1 MLKASCPDSSWQN
14 KNETFVT
21 EFIFLGLSSQ
31 PRVQMILFFVFLAF
45 YLFSMFG
52 NIIIILVVGTDFRL
66 HTPMYFFL
74 INLSILDISYTST
87 NVPQMLINLLTRRKT
102 ISFWGCATQMYFS
115 LAFGM
120 TECFLLGV
128 MAYDR
133 YVAICQ
139 PLQYTVIM
147 NGKICIR
154 LASFCWS
161 SSLVS
166 SMIINTFTLQ
176 LPFCGL
182 NILNHYF
189 CEVPAVLTLVCAD
202 TFLTEM
208 VVFVFSIIIVFVPFL
223 LIIVSYG
230 YIFRAVLQIQTAK
243 GRTKAFSTCAS
254 HLIVVVIFFGTAI
267 FTYMRPSLKSAQD
280 RDKVSAVF
288 YTIIMPMLNPLIYSL
303 RNKDVKSSLRRSLTL
318 LRSSGAS
325 KRVHDKVGSGRKAV
339 LEISLAD
346 VTDLLIEEPKG
357 FLEQGW
363 ET

>member
-1 MLKASCPDSSWQN
+1 MVNRS
-14 KNETFVT
+14 ETFVT
-21 EFIFLGLSSQ
+21 EIIFLGLSSQ
-31 PRVQMILFFVFLAF
+31 PRVQTILFLVFLAF
-45 YLFSMFG
+45 YLFSVFG
-52 NIIIILVVGTDFRL
+52 NIIIISVVGIDSRL

-139 PLQYTVIM
+139 PLHYTVIM
-147 NGKICIR
+147 NWKICIQ
-154 LASFCWS
+154 LAAFCWS

-166 SMIINTFTLQ
+166 SMVINSFTLR
-176 LPFCGL
+176 LPFCGP

-189 CEVPAVLTLVCAD
+189 CEVPAVLTLVCTD
-202 TFLTEM
+202 TSLTEM
-208 VVFVFSIIIVFVPFL
+208 VVFVFSIIIVFLPFL
-223 LIIVSYG
+223 LIMVSYA
-230 YIFRAVLQIQTAK
+230 YIFRAVLQIHTAK

-254 HLIVVVIFFGTAI
+254 HLTVVAIFYGTAI
-267 FTYMRPSLKSAQD
+267 FTYMRPSLKSAQN
-280 RDKVSAVF
+280 RDKVIAVF

-303 RNKDVKSSLRRSLTL
+303 RNKDVKSGLRRSLAL
-318 LRSSGAS
+318 LRRSGLS
-325 KRVHDKVGSGRKAV
+325 KGVHV
-339 LEISLAD
+339 SLR
-346 VTDLLIEEPKG
+346 LQSCE
-357 FLEQGW
+357 
-363 ET
+363 